1 MSKIIGCVMLFV
13 MLFCSVGYA
22 LQEVEPL
29 NIEQQIKMIV
39 VLKTGTPDFAS
50 TETAAIW
57 KNVKLTFPDGV
68 CHAGTLVLDG
78 KIKKFILIT
87 DTGRRFVLN

>member
-1 MSKIIGCVMLFV
+1 MLKIIGYVMLIV

-22 LQEVEPL
+22 LEE
-29 NIEQQIKMIV
+29 IESLSIDQQVKMIIA
-39 VLKTGTPDFAS
+39 LKTGTPDFAA
-50 TETAAIW
+50 TETAAVW

-68 CHAGTLVLDG
+68 VHSGVLVLDG
-78 KIKKFILIT
+78 KTKKFVFIT